1 MVRVLKCTLV
11 PDISGLPITLVRF
24 ETAQANDDLYSE
36 DSVVKSV
43 HFMPG
48 KRLHVV
54 FDGPEPKVVAEQFG
68 QAIIHGVTC
77 KVVGSGRLLQLVNV
91 YHYPFEEDN
100 APMLSVL
107 GGYGEVWDI
116 RYQH

>member
-1 MVRVLKCTLV
+1 MVRVLKYTLV
-11 PDISGLPITLVRF
+11 LDISGLPITLGRF

-36 DSVVKSV
+36 DSVGKSV
-43 HFMPG
+43 KFMPC

-54 FDGPEPKVVAEQFG
+54 FDEPEAKAVAEQFG
-68 QAIIHGVTC
+68 QATIHGVTC
-77 KVVGSGRLLQLVNV
+77 KVVGSGPLLQLVNV

-100 APMLSVL
+100 VPLLSVL